1 MQRFTVSNARVTDL
15 ISIASSFARTTT
27 RRRRIEQGA
36 SRQHAQEQRNA
47 RRATRKQKATT
58 RERGVQ
64 TGQAGR
70 AADWSSASRGQGGTC
85 YGRARSG
92 AAGQK
97 EQLRVRQAGTGRW
110 AGRAAQEERQEEEE
124 AAGLRGWRS
133 LGKGKPQQRAQHVGE
148 LGKENRRAGKR
159 ERGRAMAGA
168 WSFGRLGELRRVG
181 RRRLGKLLGRGG
193 LESAALVAGLQGR
206 ASRTCNKCDR
216 TGPKILRGLKN
227 FLSQ

>member
-1 MQRFTVSNARVTDL
+1 M
-15 ISIASSFARTTT
+15 
-27 RRRRIEQGA
+27 
-36 SRQHAQEQRNA
+36 
-47 RRATRKQKATT
+47 RATRKQKATT

-85 YGRARSG
+85 YGQARSG

-110 AGRAAQEERQEEEE
+110 AGRAAQEERREEEE

-133 LGKGKPQQRAQHVGE
+133 LGKGKPQRRDQHVGE